1 MSEKKK
7 KPSKKKTNGYITGMA
22 KVDASERASVIEA
35 VLAGLA
41 EGRTVADTCRTLRR
55 SAGAVRGW
63 MADDEDLYMRY
74 RRARVLMGNALAEE
88 AIQIARDSVNDTVM
102 VDRLTVDTLKWASS
116 KAAPQ
121 DYGDKQ
127 VVEHQ
132 GAQTIS
138 VKVVEENRPPA
149 IAATARA
156 VIASPVAT
164 LPAGVFH
171 VEHGESTEGP

>member
-1 MSEKKK
+1 
-7 KPSKKKTNGYITGMA
+7 
-22 KVDASERASVIEA
+22 
-35 VLAGLA
+35 
-41 EGRTVADTCRTLRR
+41 
-55 SAGAVRGW
+55 

-132 GAQTIS
+132 GSQTIS
-138 VKVVEENRPPA
+138 VKVLEEDRAPA
-149 IAATARA
+149 IQAMAHAVLAAPMT
-156 VIASPVAT
+156 T
-164 LPAGVFH
+164 LPSGVFH
-171 VEHGESTEGP
+171 VEHVEAEPEGE